1 MGRWNRLIHQ
11 GRKGAKSRRAPVLRI
26 VGEPSSPSSVK
37 AGWGWPNFA
46 GSSIPP
52 TRFYSWRQKLEG
64 PRKVRSR
71 SVSPRPSSFVSVK
84 LASAKAAR
92 SSSMLEVCLRGGRRL
107 RVRGAFQRELLVELI
122 DVLEGLA

>member
-1 MGRWNRLIHQ
+1 MEQVNTSGPQGGEVQASACAADRW
-11 GRKGAKSRRAPVLRI
+11 RAIIAQQRESGLGMAEFCRQR
-26 VGEPSSPSSVK
+26 
-37 AGWGWPNFA
+37 
-46 GSSIPP
+46 SIPP

-107 RVRGAFQRELLVELI
+107 RVRGALQRQLLVELI